1 MVDRINVTKV
11 SFKCNNCGKC
21 CRLRGDI
28 VLYPMDIIR
37 ISNFL
42 NISCKDFLEKYTIT
56 LESSTI
62 LSQIVIKSKNDK
74 FLTCVFL
81 NKKNMCRIYEVRPIA
96 CSNFPFLILN
106 ENTYLVQMVP
116 CVQDFNN
123 GSKVID
129 FLMQNPRFL
138 SEKKLRRE
146 LDELISLVN
155 KKCENLEWC
164 KKIIFKFLYL
174 GYNSKK
180 DVVSQVKRRITLIK
194 VLIKLSVVVT

>member
-123 GSKVID
+123 GSKHILNNNGD
-129 FLMQNPRFL
+129 SGHPCLTPF
-138 SEKKLRRE
+138 SIC
-146 LDELISLVN
+146 ISLLSCPLTEKLVV
-155 KKCENLEWC
+155 LLLY
-164 KKIIFKFLYL
+164 KFLIKPQKSS
-174 GYNSKK
+174 GKPI
-180 DVVSQVKRRITLIK
+180 DVSALYINLCETLPNASAKSI
-194 VLIKLSVVVT
+194 VTM